1 MLRWA
6 ARSLLLPGG
15 RDRGG
20 LAGLPPTPGLM
31 RCLVQ
36 VCLLILWF
44 AALTPAQLV
53 PGRYVVE
60 LQGFPL
66 GADVRTKDKAALAAR
81 RAAVRAEQA
90 RLRRRIQENHGTVV
104 ASVENLMNAL
114 LVSFPD
120 QNVATL
126 AALPG
131 VKTVYPVH
139 QSTLMLDHALPLHR
153 VPEAWAPLGG
163 QDQAGAGVKI
173 AVLDSGISPDH
184 PAFQDPA
191 LAPPPGYP
199 QASKPA
205 NLALTNNKI
214 IVARSYEDIYQQ
226 TEPDD
231 ARDRGG
237 HGTAVAMC
245 AAGVTNTGP
254 WATITGVA
262 PKAWIGVYKVFP
274 GNTNRGN
281 NDVIVKALDDAL
293 ADGMDVINLSLG
305 SLFVDPLLD
314 RAVDRLS
321 QYGVIV
327 VAAAGNS
334 GPGLNTI
341 IDPGWLASV
350 ITVGATQND
359 RFFGGTVTLPGA
371 TYPAFPSSGPVPG
384 PITSTVFD
392 VSTVDPTSLLC
403 SPLPAGVAAGQIALI
418 LRGSCSFEAKVNH
431 AEAGGAIAVMLYNN
445 VAGGVTP
452 NIGTALLPTV
462 LLTQANGLALKAA
475 IADQPAMQITVTFDG
490 AATPQD
496 YRSLAS
502 FSSKGPNFD
511 YTIKPDL
518 AAVGTDVY
526 MAAQSLDSA
535 GGMYNQSGYGVSQGT
550 SFSAP
555 LVAGAVA
562 VLRAARP
569 DLTAGQYRSLIIN
582 SASPLIHED
591 ETVERVQRAGA
602 GIMNLDA
609 ALRSNIASF
618 PTSLTYGT
626 GNGNLG
632 GYATSDV
639 RQLTLTNSSTTTD
652 TFHVSAIPFDYA
664 PPLEFSDILSDG
676 NPAGTWDVTLQPGQS
691 KTVYA
696 FWIAKGLVAGEYQG
710 YISVQSSCCAALIP
724 YWYGVP
730 TGFPADQSYLMTPP
744 EQAPAGSTQTAYV
757 RVIDSI
763 GYAIVDPVGLGF
775 QGVST
780 TPGAS
785 VTLIPLPPEAGNMW
799 EIDFQLAPQMG
810 TNSFTVSFAGLPP
823 TKFTITGT
831 GPHRTRPPF
840 RPLDIPGIRERMVSH
855 R

>member
-1 MLRWA
+1 MRRALQLC
-6 ARSLLLPGG
+6 LLLLGW
-15 RDRGG
+15 
-20 LAGLPPTPGLM
+20 
-31 RCLVQ
+31 V
-36 VCLLILWF
+36 
-44 AALTPAQLV
+44 ALTRAQLV
-53 PGRYVVE
+53 PDRYVVE
-60 LQGFPL
+60 LQGAAL
-66 GADVRTKDKAALAAR
+66 GTDVRTKGKAALAGR

-90 RLRRRIQENHGTVV
+90 RLQRRIQQNQGRVLG
-104 ASVENLMNAL
+104 SVENLMNAL
-114 LVSFPD
+114 LVSIPG
-120 QNVATL
+120 QHVAAL
-126 AALPG
+126 ASLPG
-131 VKTVYPVH
+131 VRTVYPVYEY
-139 QSTLMLDHALPLHR
+139 QLLLDHALPLHH
-153 VPEAWAPLGG
+153 VPDAWVPNGG
-163 QDQAGAGVKI
+163 QNQAGAGVKI
-173 AVLDSGISPDH
+173 AVVDSGISPDH

-191 LAPPPGYP
+191 LAPPPGFP

-214 IVARSYEDIYQQ
+214 IVARSYEDIYQL

-305 SLFVDPLLD
+305 APFVDPLLD

-321 QYGVIV
+321 QYGVTV

-334 GPGLNTI
+334 GPALNTI
-341 IDPGWLASV
+341 NDPAWLPSV

-359 RFFGGTVTLPGA
+359 RFLGGTVALPGA
-371 TYPAFPSSGPVPG
+371 TYPAVLGTGTQSTGPVPG

-392 VSTVDPTSLLC
+392 VSAVDPDSLLC
-403 SPLPAGVAAGQIALI
+403 SPLPAGIAAGRIALI
-418 LRGSCSFEAKVNH
+418 LRGSCSFESKVNH
-431 AEAGGAIAVMLYNN
+431 AQAGGAIAVILYNN
-445 VAGGVTP
+445 VAGGGTP
-452 NIGTALLPTV
+452 NIGMAQLPTV
-462 LLTQANGLALKAA
+462 LLTQSNGLAFKAA
-475 IADQPAMQITVTFDG
+475 LASDPNMPITVTFEG

-496 YRSLAS
+496 FRVVASL
-502 FSSKGPNFD
+502 SSRGPNFD

-518 AAVGTDVY
+518 VAVGTDVY
-526 MAAQSLDSA
+526 MATQSIDSA
-535 GGMYNQSGYGVSQGT
+535 GVMYNQTGYGVFSGT

-555 LVAGAVA
+555 LVSGAVA

-569 DLTAGQYRSLIIN
+569 GLTAGQYRSLIIN
-582 SASPLIHED
+582 SAGPLIRGD
-591 ETVERVQRAGA
+591 GTMERVQQAGA
-602 GIMNLDA
+602 GILNLDA

-618 PTSLTYGT
+618 PTSVTYGT

-632 GYATSDV
+632 GYVTSDV
-639 RQLTLTNSSTTTD
+639 KQLTLTNSGTNTD
-652 TFHVSAIPFDYA
+652 TFYVSALPFDSA
-664 PPLEFSDILSDG
+664 PPLQFSGILSDR
-676 NPAGTWDVTLQPGQS
+676 NPAGDWAVTLQPGQS

-696 FWIAKGLVAGEYQG
+696 FWIAKGLAAGEYQG
-710 YISVQSSCCAALIP
+710 NIFVRSSCCTSMIP

-730 TGFPADQSYLMTPP
+730 AGIPADQFYLMRPL
-744 EQAPAGSTQTAYV
+744 EQAPAGSTQPAYV

-763 GYAIVDPVGLGF
+763 GYAIVDPAALGY

-780 TPGAS
+780 TPGAG

-799 EIDFQLAPQMG
+799 EIDFQLAPRPG
-810 TNSFTVSFAGLPP
+810 TNSFTVSFGGLPP
-823 TKFTITGT
+823 TTFTITGT
-831 GPHRTRPPF
+831 RPHRIRPPF
-840 RPLDIPGIRERMVSH
+840 RPLDDSGIARK
-855 R
+855 

>member
-1 MLRWA
+1 
-6 ARSLLLPGG
+6 
-15 RDRGG
+15 
-20 LAGLPPTPGLM
+20 M
-31 RCLVQ
+31 RRVLQ
-36 VCLLILWF
+36 ICLLIFCF

-60 LQGFPL
+60 LQGAAL
-66 GADVRTKDKAALAAR
+66 GADVRTKGNAALSGR

-90 RLRRRIQENHGTVV
+90 RLRRQIQQKQGSVL

-120 QNVATL
+120 QNL
-126 AALPG
+126 AALASLPG
-131 VKTVYPVH
+131 VKTVYPV
-139 QSTLMLDHALPLHR
+139 QEYQLLLDHALPLHH
-153 VPEAWAPLGG
+153 VPDAWAPLGG
-163 QDQAGAGVKI
+163 QSQSGAGVKI
-173 AVLDSGISPDH
+173 AVVDSGISPDH

-191 LAPPPGYP
+191 LAPPPGFP

-214 IVARSYEDIYQQ
+214 IVARSYEDIYQLA
-226 TEPDD
+226 EPDD

-254 WATITGVA
+254 WATVTGVA

-305 SLFVDPLLD
+305 ALFVDPLMD

-321 QYGVIV
+321 QYGVTV

-341 IDPGWLASV
+341 IDPAWLPSV

-359 RFFGGTVTLPGA
+359 RFFGGMVTLPGA
-371 TYPAFPSSGPVPG
+371 AYPAFPSTGPAPG
-384 PITSTVFD
+384 PLTSTVFD
-392 VSTVDPTSLLC
+392 VSAADPTSLLC
-403 SPLPAGVAAGQIALI
+403 SPLPAGVAAGRIALI

-431 AEAGGAIAVMLYNN
+431 AQAGGAIAVILYNN
-445 VAGGVTP
+445 GAGGLTP
-452 NIGTALLPTV
+452 NIGMALLPTV
-462 LLTQANGLALKAA
+462 ALTQADGLALKAA
-475 IADQPAMQITVTFDG
+475 LAVRPTMQVTVTFEG
-490 AATPQD
+490 ASTPQD
-496 YRSLAS
+496 SRLLAD

-518 AAVGTDVY
+518 VAVGTDLY
-526 MAAQSLDSA
+526 MATQSIDPA
-535 GGMYNQSGYGVSQGT
+535 GVMYSQSGYLASQGT
-550 SFSAP
+550 SFSTP
-555 LVAGAVA
+555 LVSGAVA

-569 DLTAGQYRSLIIN
+569 GLTAGQYRSLMIN
-582 SASPLIHED
+582 SASPLMRGD
-591 ETVERVQRAGA
+591 GTVARVQQAGA
-602 GIMNLDA
+602 GIMNLEA

-618 PTSLTYGT
+618 PTSVTYGI
-626 GNGNLG
+626 GDGGLG
-632 GYATSDV
+632 GYVTSDV
-639 RQLTLTNSSTTTD
+639 RQLTLTNSGTSAD
-652 TFHVSAIPFDYA
+652 TFRLSAIPFDSA
-664 PPLEFSDILSDG
+664 PPLRFSDRISDR
-676 NPAGTWDVTLQPGQS
+676 NPAAAWALTLQPGQS
-691 KTVYA
+691 GTVYA
-696 FWIAKGLVAGEYQG
+696 FWIANGLASGEYQG
-710 YISVQSSCCAALIP
+710 NIFVQSSCCAASIP

-730 TGFPADQSYLMTPP
+730 TGIPAGQIYLMTPP
-744 EQAPAGSTQTAYV
+744 LEAPAGSTQTAYV

-763 GYAIVDPVGLGF
+763 GAAIVDPVGVAF

-785 VTLIPLPPEAGNMW
+785 LALIPLPPEAGSIW
-799 EIDFQLAPQMG
+799 EIDFQLAPLPG

-823 TKFTITGT
+823 TSFTITGA
-831 GPHRTRPPF
+831 GPHRTRPPY
-840 RPLDIPGIRERMVSH
+840 RPLHVPEIRERMQPTPVADALEAAMD
-855 R
+855 